1 MATRAKK
8 HVLVLRT
15 CNEKLQSYGGFQW
28 PAKGPVKAPDWM
40 PTTDCGN
47 GLHGFLWGEGEG
59 QLADW
64 TETAKWLVVRVVA
77 ADVIDL
83 GGKVKFPRG
92 EVVFC
97 GERTA
102 ATAYIAAHGAVGK
115 SIVGGTSTSGYR
127 GTSTSGYRGTSTSGD
142 GGTSTSGDG
151 GTSTSGYRGTST
163 SGYGGT
169 STSGDGGTSTSGDR
183 GTSTSGD
190 RGTSTSG
197 YRGTSTSGYRGT
209 STSGVGGT
217 STSGEGGTIIIA
229 QWDGAANRYR
239 YHVAYPGENGIEPNV
254 PYVLN
259 ECGEFVKKE
268 AE

>member
-1 MATRAKK
+1 MVTRAKK

-28 PAKGPVKAPDWM
+28 PAKGPVEAPDWM
-40 PTTDCGN
+40 PTTDCGD

-115 SIVGGTSTSGYR
+115 SIVGGTSTSG
-127 GTSTSGYRGTSTSGD
+127 D
-142 GGTSTSGDG
+142 
-151 GTSTSGYRGTST
+151 
-163 SGYGGT
+163 
-169 STSGDGGTSTSGDR
+169 
-183 GTSTSGD
+183 
-190 RGTSTSG
+190 
-197 YRGTSTSGYRGT
+197 
-209 STSGVGGT
+209 
-217 STSGEGGTIIIA
+217 GGTIIIA

-259 ECGEFVKKE
+259 ERGEFVKKE

>member
-28 PAKGPVKAPDWM
+28 PAKGPVEAPDWM
-40 PTTDCGN
+40 PTTDCGD

-127 GTSTSGYRGTSTSGD
+127 GTSTSGYRGTSTSGV
-142 GGTSTSGDG
+142 GGTSTSGE
-151 GTSTSGYRGTST
+151 
-163 SGYGGT
+163 
-169 STSGDGGTSTSGDR
+169 
-183 GTSTSGD
+183 
-190 RGTSTSG
+190 
-197 YRGTSTSGYRGT
+197 
-209 STSGVGGT
+209 GGT

>member
-1 MATRAKK
+1 MVTRAKK

-28 PAKGPVKAPDWM
+28 PAKGPVEAPDWM
-40 PTTDCGN
+40 PTTDCGD

-115 SIVGGTSTSGYR
+115 SIVGGTSTSGFC
-127 GTSTSGYRGTSTSGD
+127 
-142 GGTSTSGDG
+142 

-169 STSGDGGTSTSGDR
+169 STSGD
-183 GTSTSGD
+183 
-190 RGTSTSG
+190 
-197 YRGTSTSGYRGT
+197 
-209 STSGVGGT
+209 
-217 STSGEGGTIIIA
+217 GGTIIIA

-259 ECGEFVKKE
+259 ERGEFVKKE